1 MQLGLSSADVGL
13 NQHATGLTVWD
24 YAMQTSLESRAAPKN
39 NDGGYLAC
47 WGEAAI
53 WEVLRR
59 DDGFGCKEDVV

>member
-13 NQHATGLTVWD
+13 NQHATSLAVWD
-24 YAMQTSLESRAAPKN
+24 YAMQTSLKSRAAPKN

-47 WGEAAI
+47 RGEAAI

-59 DDGFGCKEDVV
+59 GDGFGCKKDVV